1 MKTKKNYQTPAT
13 AAIKMELGEHILA
26 GSVQVQQLQDIK
38 KNFITN
44 W

>member
-1 MKTKKNYQTPAT
+1 MKTKKIYQSPAT

-26 GSVQVQQLQDIK
+26 GSAQGQLQNINK
-38 KNFITN
+38 KFIE

>member
-1 MKTKKNYQTPAT
+1 MKTKKIYQSPAT

-26 GSVQVQQLQDIK
+26 GSVRGQLQNIK
-38 KNFITN
+38 KEFIS

>member
-1 MKTKKNYQTPAT
+1 MKTKKIYQSPAT

-26 GSVQVQQLQDIK
+26 GSVQGQLQDINK
-38 KNFITN
+38 TFINN

>member
-1 MKTKKNYQTPAT
+1 MKTKKIYQSPAT

-26 GSVQVQQLQDIK
+26 GSVQVQQIEDIS

>member
-1 MKTKKNYQTPAT
+1 MKTKKIYQSPAT

-26 GSVQVQQLQDIK
+26 GSIQGQLQDIN